1 MNENETK
8 LASEIIHEQKV
19 ANKRM
24 FIILMVVLTMF
35 FVSNLAWLVAWNLPD
50 SKTVQSYEM
59 AGEDNANVVSRA
71 TVDVPRGCCFT
82 VSIEPVNGTVNDPAT
97 TPTPLINIIDG
108 SVSIRR
114 TA

>member
-59 AGEDNANVVSRA
+59 AGEDNANVVYNEEG
-71 TVDVPRGCCFT
+71 DVK
-82 VSIEPVNGTVNDPAT
+82 INGNEDQGQENNDIT
-97 TPTPLINIIDG
+97 G
-108 SVSIRR
+108 EQQ
-114 TA
+114 TAQQ

>member
-24 FIILMVVLTMF
+24 FIILIVVLAMF

-59 AGEDNANVVSRA
+59 TGEDNANVVYNEEG
-71 TVDVPRGCCFT
+71 DVR
-82 VSIEPVNGTVNDPAT
+82 INGNEDKSQENNDITGEQQT
-97 TPTPLINIIDG
+97 TQ
-108 SVSIRR
+108 
-114 TA
+114 